1 MLSPAKSLGYRN
13 QATTTDGA
21 NLKKHRQQSTINQ
34 EFMMAL
40 HTTGVFHE
48 YKFAKHAAMV
58 HGRNGKSM
66 ILDCATTAV

>member
-21 NLKKHRQQSTINQ
+21 YLKHRQQPTINQ
-34 EFMMAL
+34 ELMMAL
-40 HTTGVFHE
+40 HTTGVFHG

-58 HGRNGKSM
+58 QGRNGNR
-66 ILDCATTAV
+66 